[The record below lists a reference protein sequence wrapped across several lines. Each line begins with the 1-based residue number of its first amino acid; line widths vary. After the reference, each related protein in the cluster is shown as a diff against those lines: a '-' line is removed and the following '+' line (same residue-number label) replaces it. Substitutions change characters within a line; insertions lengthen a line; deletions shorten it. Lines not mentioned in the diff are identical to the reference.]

1 MRAVL
6 FDFNGLLVDDEP
18 IHFRL
23 FQKVLA
29 EEGIEMSRE
38 EYYEN
43 YLGFDDEGCFS
54 AVLAAREREAT
65 PGLLARWIARK
76 SAYYQAT
83 IRQEGY
89 PFFPGAVELVR
100 GLHERGVALGVVSG
114 ALEGEVRGA
123 LAQEGLSD
131 AFKLLVAAE
140 HVAASKPDPEGY
152 LKGLQGLNTLPPLPG
167 RLLHPHEVL
176 AVEDS
181 LEGLAS
187 ARAAGLVTVG
197 VAQTY
202 SVGELEASGLA
213 DRVVEKVGD
222 LTVDEIVRLESV

>member
-29 EEGIEMSRE
+29 EEDIALTEE
-38 EYYEN
+38 EYYER
-43 YLGFDDEGCFS
+43 YLGLDDEGCFT
-54 AVLAAREREAT
+54 AVLERHGREPTRD
-65 PGLLARWIARK
+65 LLVRWIARK
-76 SAYYQAT
+76 SSYYQAT
-83 IRQEGY
+83 IRREGY

-100 GLHERGVALGVVSG
+100 ELAARGIDLGVVSG

-123 LAQEGLSD
+123 LVQEGLSG
-131 AFKLLVAAE
+131 AFKLLVTAE

-181 LEGLAS
+181 LEGLAA
-187 ARAAGLVTVG
+187 ARAAGLATVG

-202 SVGELEASGLA
+202 TVAELDASGRA
-213 DRVVEKVGD
+213 DRVVAKVGD
-222 LTVDEIVRLESV
+222 LTADEIAALEFV